1 MNQSIN
7 TDSKNSKEPQQKY
20 RLGTVSIKILGGLLG
35 LYIWSRKPFQP
46 TYHCLVGE
54 LTPEYLKGLIL
65 GTPQVGEGA
74 QNPLLGLYGI
84 KEREES
90 NKDPGRNVSGR
101 ESGLY
106 IWPRKPFQPT
116 YYCLVGEMTPEY
128 LKGLIL
134 GTPRVGNGARNPL
147 LGLYGIKE
155 REESN
160 KDPGENVSGKERIR
174 ERIRTIYM
182 ATKAIPTYLPLPRGG
197 VDPRRS

>member
-1 MNQSIN
+1 M
-7 TDSKNSKEPQQKY
+7 
-20 RLGTVSIKILGGLLG
+20 
-35 LYIWSRKPFQP
+35 
-46 TYHCLVGE
+46 GE

-65 GTPQVGEGA
+65 ETPQVGKGA
-74 QNPLLGLYGI
+74 RNPLLGLYGI

-90 NKDPGRNVSGR
+90 NKDPGENVSGKERIRR

-106 IWPRKPFQPT
+106 ICPRKPFQPT
-116 YYCLVGEMTPEY
+116 YHCLVGELTPED

-134 GTPRVGNGARNPL
+134 GTPQVGKGARNPL

-160 KDPGENVSGKERIR
+160 IDPGENVSGKERIR

-197 VDPRRS
+197 VDP

>member
-1 MNQSIN
+1 MYPG
-7 TDSKNSKEPQQKY
+7 KN
-20 RLGTVSIKILGGLLG
+20 VSGRESG
-35 LYIWSRKPFQP
+35 LYIWPRKPFQP

-65 GTPQVGEGA
+65 GTPQVGKGA

-84 KEREES
+84 K
-90 NKDPGRNVSGR
+90 D
-101 ESGLY
+101 
-106 IWPRKPFQPT
+106 
-116 YYCLVGEMTPEY
+116 
-128 LKGLIL
+128 
-134 GTPRVGNGARNPL
+134 
-147 LGLYGIKE
+147 

-197 VDPRRS
+197 VDPRVS